1 MSYSSP
7 SSDLSGVFA
16 PRIQPPVYW
25 VAQGSVVESGNF
37 TEHAGVCIGDRQE
50 ILDACAVLGID
61 FEESFP
67 KLYALLMASHSLHS
81 WIVELHTGGYNLLTA
96 DEFKNRY
103 ESVSQYLKEKKGYG
117 RFEELLYIAENRCGR
132 RTNVYDVV
140 VNNCHHFARNY
151 SPYTSYDRKT
161 ALASVAG
168 RHAAAVVGVPA
179 LGIALGPFGAAAGLL
194 LGGANILTADDG
206 KPVGF
211 YKLRHA

>member
-96 DEFKNRY
+96 DEFGDRY
-103 ESVSQYLKEKKGYG
+103 KSVRQYLRENKEYD

-132 RTNVYDVV
+132 RTGGYHLLL
-140 VNNCHHFARNY
+140 NNCHGFSSYY
-151 SPYTSYDRKT
+151 SPPTPYDRKT
-161 ALASVAG
+161 AKTSVALLTVALG
-168 RHAAAVVGVPA
+168 P
-179 LGIALGPFGAAAGLL
+179 LGIAALL
-194 LGGANILTADDG
+194 LLARANAATVDGGESVDFHKVNYAWSSRA
-206 KPVGF
+206 
-211 YKLRHA
+211 